1 MKLSPAT
8 KNDTILPSSSSTK
21 NFRGFVVRR
30 SDSFIYDIPASIKG
44 IAAILEGDSYSL
56 VNHITTLMSLN
67 GFALSIEP
75 VVVSTG

>member
-1 MKLSPAT
+1 
-8 KNDTILPSSSSTK
+8 
-21 NFRGFVVRR
+21 VRR

-56 VNHITTLMSLN
+56 VNHITMLMSLN